1 MASCTEIN
9 RVLFH
14 VVQETASTHPAQLDR
29 ATTLLL
35 VEKKKDLVKEVGRS
49 TERNAEKATLA
60 ALKCMF
66 VDPGKT
72 YAPVG
77 VKEAIRAALER
88 MEQ

>member
-1 MASCTEIN
+1 MTERKKTGFALGGAAAAARKAN
-9 RVLFH
+9 TPWRRHPH
-14 VVQETASTHPAQLDR
+14 V
-29 ATTLLL
+29 
-35 VEKKKDLVKEVGRS
+35 
-49 TERNAEKATLA
+49 RNAEKATLA

-77 VKEAIRAALER
+77 VKDAIRAALER